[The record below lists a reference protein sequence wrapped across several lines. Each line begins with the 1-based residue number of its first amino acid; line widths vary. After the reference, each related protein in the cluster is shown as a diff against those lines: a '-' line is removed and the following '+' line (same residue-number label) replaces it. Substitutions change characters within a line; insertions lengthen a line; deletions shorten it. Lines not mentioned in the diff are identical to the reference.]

1 MKIAPHALAVAS
13 SLLLLASTA
22 SHAVDYAPFNYSGPG
37 DTVITGIRGASDTPG
52 DTVITGSLS
61 IPDSGGATQA
71 IIYEGSIYTR
81 DGTWTPLTPTITGQT
96 ITTST
101 LYGPN
106 TGYYDTSLD
115 ENGIRAVGSYK
126 YSEGGSYDHG
136 LMYTRIRG
144 VSTWSQFDVS
154 EEVAGAPVLYTIAH
168 STMGSLVVGNYDV
181 QLDRGRAFVY
191 DINTTTFRNFLPVVQ
206 GIAFDSITAYGIWQN
221 SDGTYTVAGGY
232 SNLANHV
239 LDAGYLVD
247 YDPTKTGNDA
257 YTHFTSFQYENEPLA
272 SLISHFD
279 GIVATEDGYN
289 LTGDHTTL
297 DDPQNQLGFF
307 AHVTRSEDGGF
318 DLTADWLS
326 IEYPG
331 NAITS
336 GNTVYGDSVLGV
348 STGDAGST
356 SYIATVPEPSSLALL
371 GFAGLAAVASFRR
384 RRA

>member
-1 MKIAPHALAVAS
+1 MKLAFHTFAIAS
-13 SLLLLASTA
+13 SLLLLAAPA
-22 SHAVDYAPFNYSGPG
+22 SRAVDYVPFNYPVSGN
-37 DTVITGIRGASDTPG
+37 TVITGIRGASAVDG
-52 DTVITGSLS
+52 DTVVTGSLT
-61 IPDSGGATQA
+61 DSGGNTQA

-81 DGTWTPLTPTITGQT
+81 DGTWTPLTPTISGQT

-106 TGYYDTSLD
+106 TGYYDPALGP
-115 ENGIRAVGSYK
+115 NGIRAVGSYK
-126 YSEGGSYDHG
+126 YSTGGSYDHG
-136 LMYTRIRG
+136 LMYTRING
-144 VSTWSQFDVS
+144 VSTWSQFDVPDS
-154 EEVAGAPVLYTIAH
+154 VAGGTVLYTIAH
-168 STMGSLVVGNYDV
+168 STMGSLVVGNYDT
-181 QLDRGRAFVY
+181 QLDEGHAFVY

-206 GIAFDSITAYGIWQN
+206 GIAFDSITAYGIWKN

-232 SNLANHV
+232 SNLANNV
-239 LDAGYLVD
+239 LDAGYIVD
-247 YDPTKTGNDA
+247 YDPTKTGSDA
-257 YTHFTSFQYENEPLA
+257 YAHFTSFQYDNQPLA

-297 DDPQNQLGFF
+297 ADRQNQLGFF
-307 AHVTRSEDGGF
+307 AHVTRNEDGSF
-318 DLTADWLS
+318 NTTADWLS

-348 STGDAGST
+348 STGSTST

-371 GFAGLAAVASFRR
+371 GLAGLTALATLR

>member
-81 DGTWTPLTPTITGQT
+81 DGTWTPLTPIITGQT

-126 YSEGGSYDHG
+126 YSTGGSYDHG

-144 VSTWSQFDVS
+144 VSTWSQFDVP

-191 DINTTTFRNFLPVVQ
+191 DLNTTTFRNFLPVVQ

-221 SDGTYTVAGGY
+221 STGTYTIAGGY

-247 YDPTKTGNDA
+247 YDPTKTGSDA
-257 YTHFTSFQYENEPLA
+257 YTHFTSFQYGNQPLA

-289 LTGDHTTL
+289 LTGDHATL
-297 DDPQNQLGFF
+297 ASPQNQLGFF
-307 AHVTRSEDGGF
+307 AHVTRDEDGGF

-348 STGDAGST
+348 STGSTST

-371 GFAGLAAVASFRR
+371 GLAGLTALATLR

>member
-1 MKIAPHALAVAS
+1 MKIAPHAFAVAS
-13 SLLLLASTA
+13 SLLLLAA
-22 SHAVDYAPFNYSGPG
+22 SPSRAVDYAPFNYSGPG
-37 DTVITGIRGASDTPG
+37 DTVITGIRGASAIDG

-61 IPDSGGATQA
+61 IPDSDGATQA

-126 YSEGGSYDHG
+126 YSTGGSYDHG

-144 VSTWSQFDVS
+144 VSTWSQFDVP

-191 DINTTTFRNFLPVVQ
+191 DLNTTTFRNFLPVVQ

-221 SDGTYTVAGGY
+221 STGTYTIAGGY

-247 YDPTKTGNDA
+247 YDPTKTGSDA
-257 YTHFTSFQYENEPLA
+257 YTHFTSFQYGNQPLA

-289 LTGDHTTL
+289 LTGDHATL
-297 DDPQNQLGFF
+297 ASPQNQLGFF
-307 AHVTRSEDGGF
+307 AHVTRDEDGGF

-348 STGDAGST
+348 STGSTST

-371 GFAGLAAVASFRR
+371 GLAGLTALATLR